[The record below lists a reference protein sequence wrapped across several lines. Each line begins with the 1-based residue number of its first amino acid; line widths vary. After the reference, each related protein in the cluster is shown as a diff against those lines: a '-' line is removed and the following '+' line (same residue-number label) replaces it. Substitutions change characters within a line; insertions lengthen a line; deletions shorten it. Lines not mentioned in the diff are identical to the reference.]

1 MLFSDS
7 ARRDGCS
14 VERCG
19 VVVAADSQ
27 SAATEYKDYIIHTT
41 TISEELHPGVLG
53 NNTLSAFKSS
63 QILSFQLVGLSCSA
77 ELYGYSHILKTLFD
91 GLTFGVVLGAS
102 V

>member
-1 MLFSDS
+1 MIFIT
-7 ARRDGCS
+7 RRSGCS

-19 VVVAADSQ
+19 VVVAADLQ
-27 SAATEYKDYIIHTT
+27 SAATEYKDFIIQTT

-63 QILSFQLVGLSCSA
+63 YISSFQLVGLSCSA
-77 ELYGYSHILKTLFD
+77 KLYYDFFVSKFFLN